1 MVHQERGKRMRKTA
15 ILFLAI
21 IFVAAFTSAQKIE
34 TMNGVRIVHNEKGGK
49 WGNIPEV
56 RIELVRTIGGLDAD
70 ENLAFNQKRLND
82 VLKKS
87 LEYCLRLNRIA
98 LFFISQ
104 EDVRERIFNPYRV
117 MMRPGGW
124 KLEEYAYSY
133 DYQLI
138 RKTGLEEE
146 RRILIRE
153 NGKPCRV
160 EDAPLKTLRINYKF
174 LAFGPI
180 GLLGD
185 TAQRIHSYLV
195 EDEVKIWRKPALVIR
210 VVPREPGNAR
220 WLYGRAWVSPA
231 DGSVFKIEW
240 QEESL
245 GNYEETLKYAQALK
259 AKPALRFTTEYQYE
273 KNGIRFPSRFTVEED
288 YSQTTPGGTR
298 KIRKSELQVTLKDYK
313 FFTVETD
320 VTIRR

>member
-1 MVHQERGKRMRKTA
+1 MKKVSVT
-15 ILFLAI
+15 ILAALSVSI
-21 IFVAAFTSAQKIE
+21 IAATFASAPKIE
-34 TMNGVRIVHNEKGGK
+34 TKDGVRVIHNEKGGK
-49 WGNIPEV
+49 LGNNPKA
-56 RIELVRTIGGLDAD
+56 RIELIRTIGGLDAH
-70 ENLAFNQKRLND
+70 EILAFNQKRLDD
-82 VLKKS
+82 VLQKS
-87 LEYCLRLNRIA
+87 LEYCLRLDRIA

-104 EDVRERIFNPYRV
+104 EDVRERIFNPYRI

-124 KLEEYAYSY
+124 KLEEHTYSY

-153 NGKPCRV
+153 NGKTCRV
-160 EDAPLKTLRINYKF
+160 EDAPLKTLRFNYKY

-180 GLLGD
+180 GLLGE

-210 VVPREPGNAR
+210 IVPREPDTAR
-220 WLYGRAWVSPA
+220 WLYGRAWVSPT

-259 AKPALRFTTEYQYE
+259 AKPALRFATEYQYE

-288 YSQTTPGGTR
+288 YSQATPGRTR
-298 KIRKSELQVTLKDYK
+298 KIRKSELQVTLRDYK

-320 VTIRR
+320 VTVRR

>member
-1 MVHQERGKRMRKTA
+1 MKKASVLFSA
-15 ILFLAI
+15 ILFVSTFA
-21 IFVAAFTSAQKIE
+21 SAQKIE
-34 TMNGVRIVHNEKGGK
+34 TVNGVRIVHNERGGK

-56 RIELVRTIGGLDAD
+56 RIELVRMIGGLDAD
-70 ENLAFNQKRLND
+70 ANLAFNQKRLDD
-82 VLKKS
+82 VLQKS
-87 LEYCLRLNRIA
+87 LEYCLRLDRIA
-98 LFFISQ
+98 LYFISL

-117 MMRPGGW
+117 VMRPGGW
-124 KLEEYAYSY
+124 KTEENTYSY

-146 RRILIRE
+146 KRILIRE

-160 EDAPLKTLRINYKF
+160 EDAPLKTRRFNYKY
-174 LAFGPI
+174 LAFGLI

-195 EDEVKIWRKPALVIR
+195 EDEVKIWRKPALVVR
-210 VVPREPGNAR
+210 VVPREPDNAR

-288 YSQTTPGGTR
+288 YSQASPGGTR
-298 KIRKSELQVTLKDYK
+298 KIRKSELQITLKDYK
-313 FFTVETD
+313 FFTVETE
-320 VTIRR
+320 VNVRR

>member
-1 MVHQERGKRMRKTA
+1 MKKASLLFSA
-15 ILFLAI
+15 ILFVSTFA
-21 IFVAAFTSAQKIE
+21 SAQKIE
-34 TMNGVRIVHNEKGGK
+34 TVNGVRIVHNEKGGK
-49 WGNIPEV
+49 WGNNPEV
-56 RIELVRTIGGLDAD
+56 RIELVRPIGGLDAE
-70 ENLAFNQKRLND
+70 ENIAFNQKRLDD
-82 VLKKS
+82 VLQKS
-87 LEYCLRLNRIA
+87 LEYCLRLDRIA
-98 LFFISQ
+98 LFFFSV
-104 EDVRERIFNPYRV
+104 EDVRERIFNPYRI

-124 KLEEYAYSY
+124 KLEEHTYSY

-160 EDAPLKTLRINYKF
+160 EDAPLKTFRFYYKF

-210 VVPREPGNAR
+210 VVPREPDTAR

-245 GNYEETLKYAQALK
+245 ENYEETLKYAQALK
-259 AKPALRFTTEYQYE
+259 AKPALRFATEYQYE

-298 KIRKSELQVTLKDYK
+298 KIRKSELQVTLRDYK
-313 FFTVETD
+313 FFTVGTD
-320 VTIRR
+320 VTVRR

>member
-1 MVHQERGKRMRKTA
+1 MKKASVLFSA
-15 ILFLAI
+15 ILFVSTFA
-21 IFVAAFTSAQKIE
+21 SAQKIE
-34 TMNGVRIVHNEKGGK
+34 TVNGVRIVHYARGGK

-56 RIELVRTIGGLDAD
+56 RIELVRMIGGLDAD
-70 ENLAFNQKRLND
+70 ANLAFNQKRLDD
-82 VLKKS
+82 VLQKS
-87 LEYCLRLNRIA
+87 LEYCLRLDRIA
-98 LFFISQ
+98 LYFISL

-117 MMRPGGW
+117 VMRPGGW
-124 KLEEYAYSY
+124 KTEENTYSY

-146 RRILIRE
+146 KRILIRE

-160 EDAPLKTLRINYKF
+160 EDAPLKTRRFNYKY
-174 LAFGPI
+174 LAFGLI

-195 EDEVKIWRKPALVIR
+195 EDEVKIWRKPALVVR
-210 VVPREPGNAR
+210 VVPREPDNAR

-288 YSQTTPGGTR
+288 YSQASPGGTR
-298 KIRKSELQVTLKDYK
+298 KIRKSELQITLKDYK
-313 FFTVETD
+313 FFTVETE
-320 VTIRR
+320 VNVRR

>member
-1 MVHQERGKRMRKTA
+1 MKKASVLFSA
-15 ILFLAI
+15 ILFVSTFA
-21 IFVAAFTSAQKIE
+21 SAQKIE
-34 TMNGVRIVHNEKGGK
+34 TVNGVRIVHNERGGK

-56 RIELVRTIGGLDAD
+56 RIELVRIIGGLDAD
-70 ENLAFNQKRLND
+70 ANLAFNQKRLDD
-82 VLKKS
+82 VLQKS
-87 LEYCLRLNRIA
+87 LEYCLRLDRIA
-98 LFFISQ
+98 LYFISL

-117 MMRPGGW
+117 VMRPGGW
-124 KLEEYAYSY
+124 KTEENTYSY

-146 RRILIRE
+146 KRILIRE

-160 EDAPLKTLRINYKF
+160 EDAPLKTRRFNYKY
-174 LAFGPI
+174 LAFGLI

-195 EDEVKIWRKPALVIR
+195 EDEVKIWRKPALVVR
-210 VVPREPGNAR
+210 VVPREPDNAR

-288 YSQTTPGGTR
+288 YSQASPGGTR
-298 KIRKSELQVTLKDYK
+298 KIRKSELQITLKDYK
-313 FFTVETD
+313 FFTVETE
-320 VTIRR
+320 VNVRR